1 MLFEQIVLFFLA
13 NRLTNQKEL
22 NFDFN
27 LSNLPSILNLIE
39 YQSPNPPHFDLVDFE
54 TKIPLKTVC
63 HLSPVIF
70 FVFSLL
76 YQMPRE
82 LDWFSRVNNLSN
94 DGSRLVLLLFGCP
107 FYFLFY
113 LLKKK
118 QKTFG
123 TTFCK
128 SVYKLIQTHVGNLL
142 LICFS
147 FFI

>member
-1 MLFEQIVLFFLA
+1 MACLSLSRYDFDLSFSFLIFRCRRFLFGHYATTHCQVRSFLYLKTLCGKEKQIMLFEEIVLFFLA

-39 YQSPNPPHFDLVDFE
+39 YQSLPPPHFYLVDFE

-63 HLSPVIF
+63 HLSPIVF

-82 LDWFSRVNNLSN
+82 LD
-94 DGSRLVLLLFGCP
+94 
-107 FYFLFY
+107 
-113 LLKKK
+113 
-118 QKTFG
+118 
-123 TTFCK
+123 
-128 SVYKLIQTHVGNLL
+128 
-142 LICFS
+142 
-147 FFI
+147 